1 MQGSAGFPRV
11 EIAVFGNVKIRK
23 RVCII
28 LTIKKNMKFFPTAGG
43 DWEIAAVNSQ
53 EKDGLLY
60 GQNGDRIY
68 TGFPPAGQ

>member
-1 MQGSAGFPRV
+1 
-11 EIAVFGNVKIRK
+11 
-23 RVCII
+23 
-28 LTIKKNMKFFPTAGG
+28 MKFFPTAGG